1 MKRKRVETT
10 FEQCKV
16 VKSDHVQSSIL
27 SKRKCE
33 DECNDTGKRCRN
45 EDTEYVENLRRKN
58 FELEQMVH
66 ALVAKVQTLEYLI
79 QMFRRNE
86 TINNNN
92 LITAY

>member
-1 MKRKRVETT
+1 MKRKRIGTT
-10 FEQCKV
+10 FEQQKI
-16 VKSDHVQSSIL
+16 VKSEHIQPSIL
-27 SKRKCE
+27 TKRKGE
-33 DECNDTGKRCRN
+33 DRCNDIGKRCRI
-45 EDTEYVENLRRKN
+45 EDTQYVEELRRRN

-66 ALVAKVQTLEYLI
+66 ALIAKNQTLEYMI

>member
-1 MKRKRVETT
+1 MKRKRLVTT
-10 FEQCKV
+10 FEQQKN
-16 VKSDHVQSSIL
+16 VKSDHIQPSIL
-27 SKRKCE
+27 TKRKGE
-33 DECNDTGKRCRN
+33 DRCNDVGKRCRI
-45 EDTEYVENLRRKN
+45 EDTQYVEELRRRN

-66 ALVAKVQTLEYLI
+66 ALIAKNQTLEYMI